1 MTFPTVNM
9 APPIVKL
16 TVKSIKLARL
26 KQKYGYLAKNG
37 VYKQAKN

>member
-1 MTFPTVNM
+1 MTFPIVNM
-9 APPIVKL
+9 VPPMVKP
-16 TVKSIKLARL
+16 TVKSIKLAWL